1 VKSSYRLFCWL
12 FLSITLSGCW
22 NYVSPEASK
31 RFEARQG
38 RISLTVY
45 PVHVACMGKP
55 TVGDFPLGH
64 ELVEWLNAQ
73 GIADATPGR
82 PGVPIP
88 VKWGANQAKMAEQS
102 ANAFGAWVKQAN
114 IATDYALLA
123 EILCNPRET
132 EVVGVHFYLAEKSGL
147 LAAGGLTNS
156 HWPEFKR
163 IKPVDRHDGLS
174 VLMEMIKKRWLESK
188 SP

>member
-1 VKSSYRLFCWL
+1 MKPAYRLLCGL
-12 FLSITLSGCW
+12 LLSITLSGCW
-22 NYVSPEASK
+22 SYVSPEASK

-45 PVHVACMGKP
+45 PVHVACRGKP

-64 ELVEWLNAQ
+64 ELVEWLKAQ
-73 GIADATPGR
+73 NIADATLGR

-88 VKWGANQAKMAEQS
+88 VKWNANQAKMAEQS
-102 ANAFGAWVKQAN
+102 AHAFGGWVKQAN
-114 IATDYALLA
+114 LATDYALLA
-123 EILCNPRET
+123 EILCNRDET
-132 EVVGVHFYLAEKSGL
+132 EVIGVHFYLAEKSGL

-156 HWPEFKR
+156 HWAEFKR
-163 IKPVDRHDGLS
+163 IKPVDRQGGLS
-174 VLMEMIKKRWLESK
+174 VLTEMIKKRWLESK